1 MSAFNARSRNEP
13 LAKLLTSWL
22 VPSFSQH
29 NLQLIVLECC
39 LLVVVMKFQD
49 KFASSRQSN
58 SPNSNDKFQ
67 NNMLYQHILI
77 WISQDF
83 ADLPEFLSSG
93 TALNIIQTG
102 NQKFASGDY
111 ISTVGRQKA
120 TWGFFLISSLVIP
133 DNAHDLL
140 RSFLKNNF
148 LTSEITFRLLHVT
161 DHAYWIKGGNVKRQ
175 KKILRIHL

>member
-1 MSAFNARSRNEP
+1 MTSAQFFVTWY
-13 LAKLLTSWL
+13 L
-22 VPSFSQH
+22 H
-29 NLQLIVLECC
+29 LIVLECC
-39 LLVVVMKFQD
+39 LLIVVMKFQD
-49 KFASSRQSN
+49 KFASSRQLN

-67 NNMLYQHILI
+67 IIVSTCI
-77 WISQDF
+77 WISRDF

-111 ISTVGRQKA
+111 ISSVGRQKA
-120 TWGFFLISSLVIP
+120 TWVFFLVSSPVIP

-140 RSFLKNNF
+140 RSFLQNNF
-148 LTSEITFRLLHVT
+148 LTSEITFHLLPVT
-161 DHAYWIKGGNVKRQ
+161 DHAYGIKGGNAKRQ